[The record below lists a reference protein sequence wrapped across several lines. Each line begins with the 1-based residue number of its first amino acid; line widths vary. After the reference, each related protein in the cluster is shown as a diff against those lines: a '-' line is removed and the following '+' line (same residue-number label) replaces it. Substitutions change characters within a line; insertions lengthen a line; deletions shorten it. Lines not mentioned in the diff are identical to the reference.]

1 MKCKYE
7 FCCMHILLVSAT
19 RFEIAP
25 TLLLLE
31 KEQYKLNGHTVEVL
45 ITGVGV
51 VNTTYFLTVNL
62 YNKKAGLAIQ
72 AGIAGTFIHALSLG
86 QTVLIKQDTFGDVG
100 MEEKQKFTTIFDA
113 GFAGKDD
120 FPFTNGWLMNTN
132 ELLHQSLL
140 QSVNAVTVNKV
151 SDSLLQRQQLKDLFT
166 PEIESMEGA
175 AFHYVCLQ
183 QKISFIQIRSISN
196 AVGERDKSKWAVKD
210 AIVNLNVELQK
221 LINSLP

>member
-62 YNKKAGLAIQ
+62 HNKKAGIAIQ

-120 FPFTNGWLMNTN
+120 FPFTNGWLRNTN
-132 ELLHQSLL
+132 ELLHHKQL
-140 QSVNAVTVNKV
+140 
-151 SDSLLQRQQLKDLFT
+151 QQL
-166 PEIESMEGA
+166 P
-175 AFHYVCLQ
+175 
-183 QKISFIQIRSISN
+183 
-196 AVGERDKSKWAVKD
+196 
-210 AIVNLNVELQK
+210 
-221 LINSLP
+221 